1 MSDET
6 TESPRYSTDQVR
18 RRRAFALRASVTLV
32 VVIGLLFVVV
42 FPVSAWLDQRASLGQ
57 AEQRLQILRRERQ
70 RLDLAAHRLQSDAEV
85 ERIARE
91 KYGMVHPGEQ
101 AYVAVPGG
109 PTTTTTTLPLA
120 P

>member
-1 MSDET
+1 MTSEAPET
-6 TESPRYSTDQVR
+6 ARYSPDQIR

-57 AEQRLQILRRERQ
+57 AEQRLEILRRERK
-70 RLDLAAHRLQSDAEV
+70 RLDRTARRLTTDAEV
-85 ERIARE
+85 ERLARE
-91 KYGMVHPGEQ
+91 RYGMVHPGEQ
-101 AYVAVPGG
+101 AYVAVPGAS
-109 PTTTTTTLPLA
+109 TTTSTTLPTA